1 MSKGER
7 LYYLISSTTIAL
19 AVAIGAF
26 GAHALKKIVTVDKLA
41 VFETGVRYQM
51 YVGLGLFG
59 LALFK
64 SIHKDIKLSYSF
76 WSIFTGMIIFSGLLY
91 LYVITGIKVFAMFV
105 PIGGL
110 LMILG
115 WLGVGFKTFWKT
127 K

>member
-115 WLGVGFKTFWKT
+115 WLGVGFKIFWKT